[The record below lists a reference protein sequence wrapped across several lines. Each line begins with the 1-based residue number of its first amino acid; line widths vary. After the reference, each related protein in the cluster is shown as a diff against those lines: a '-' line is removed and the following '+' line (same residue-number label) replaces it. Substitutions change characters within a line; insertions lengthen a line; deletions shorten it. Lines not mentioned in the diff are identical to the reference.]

1 MRFQSLHRA
10 ATGAL
15 IAGVAAMAFTGIAQ
29 AADNYPSKALT
40 AIVGYRAGGGTDT
53 LVRAAAE
60 PLAKILG
67 QPVLVQNKPGAGGG
81 VAALYTSKSKPDGYT
96 MVITTSSTYSLEPQ
110 VQKTAYQND
119 DFTHVA
125 VIGQFQ
131 EAIFTKADAPFKTLP
146 EMIAVAKKENRP
158 LKYASFYQLD
168 RLVTGYISDKE
179 GVKIIPVPVKGGAG
193 VMPAV
198 LGGHVDFGWS
208 GGSFAPHA
216 RAGTITMLGAMTYDR
231 LAQFPEVPSM
241 KDFGYPTGT
250 EVFIIVS
257 AAKGTPMPVAK
268 KLASAWQEAMQ
279 DKGVVDI
286 MNKRNQLILFHGP
299 EELPALMKKQEAQY
313 ADMVKLLKK

>member
-1 MRFQSLHRA
+1 MRTQSLHRTA
-10 ATGAL
+10 AGAL
-15 IAGVAAMAFTGIAQ
+15 IAGVAAMALTGIAQ
-29 AADNYPSKALT
+29 AAENYPSKAVT

-53 LVRAAAE
+53 LVRAAAD
-60 PLAKILG
+60 PLSKALG

-81 VAALYTSKSKPDGYT
+81 VAALYVSKTKPDGYT
-96 MVITTSSTYSLEPQ
+96 MVITTSTTYSLEPH
-110 VQKTAYQND
+110 VQKTAYQNE

-131 EAIFTKADAPFKTLP
+131 EAIFTKTGAPFKTLQ
-146 EMIAVAKKENRP
+146 EMVAYAKKQKRP

-168 RLVTGYISDKE
+168 RLVTGYIADKE
-179 GVKIIPVPVKGGAG
+179 GIEIIPVPVKGGAG

-216 RAGTITMLGAMTYDR
+216 RAGTIEMLGAMTYER
-231 LAQFPEVPSM
+231 LGQFPKVPSM

-268 KLASAWQEAMQ
+268 KLASAWQKAME

-286 MNKRNQLILFHGP
+286 MEKRNQLILFHGP
-299 EELPALMKKQEAQY
+299 EELPALLKKQEKQY
-313 ADMVKLLKK
+313 GDMVKLLKK

>member
-1 MRFQSLHRA
+1 MKQKFIRRTIIAGLAAGAA
-10 ATGAL
+10 ATTFVSL
-15 IAGVAAMAFTGIAQ
+15 AQ
-29 AADNYPSKALT
+29 AADDYPTKAVT

-60 PLAKILG
+60 PLAEVLG

-81 VAALYTSKSKPDGYT
+81 VAALYTSKTPPDGHT
-96 MVITTSSTYSLEPQ
+96 MVITTSTTYSLEPH

-131 EAIFTKADAPFKTLP
+131 EAIFTKAGAPFSSLK

-168 RLVTGYISDKE
+168 RLITGYIADKE
-179 GVKIIPVPVKGGAG
+179 GIEIIPVPVKGGAG

-216 RAGTITMLGAMTYDR
+216 RAGTIEMLGAMTYER
-231 LAQFPEVPSM
+231 LGQFPKVPSM
-241 KDFGYPTGT
+241 KDFGYPVGT
-250 EVFIIVS
+250 QVFILVS
-257 AAKGTPMPVAK
+257 TAKDTPMPIAK
-268 KLASAWQEAMQ
+268 KLAAAWKKAMQ
-279 DKGVVDI
+279 NEKVVDM

-299 EELPALMKKQEAQY
+299 EELPELMKKQEETY
-313 ADMVKLLKK
+313 AKMVDTLKK

>member
-1 MRFQSLHRA
+1 MKMHNFQHA
-10 ATGAL
+10 AFGAVL
-15 IAGVAAMAFTGIAQ
+15 AGVAAMTLACAAQ
-29 AADNYPSKALT
+29 AADYPTKAVT

-60 PLAKILG
+60 PLAKTLG

-96 MVITTSSTYSLEPQ
+96 MVITTSTTYSLEPQ
-110 VQKTAYQND
+110 IQKTAYKSD
-119 DFTHVA
+119 DFTHIA

-131 EAIFTKADAPFKTLP
+131 EAIFTKAGAPFNSFKDMLTY
-146 EMIAVAKKENRP
+146 AKKENRP

-168 RLVTGYISDKE
+168 RLITGYIADKE
-179 GVKIIPVPVKGGAG
+179 GIKIIPVPVKGGAG

-216 RAGTITMLGAMTYDR
+216 RAGTITMLGAMTYER
-231 LAQFPEVPSM
+231 LVQFPEVPSM

-250 EVFIIVS
+250 QVFILVS
-257 AAKGTPMPVAK
+257 AAKGTPMPIAK
-268 KLASAWQEAMQ
+268 KLAAAWAEAMK
-279 DKGVVDI
+279 DKGVVDM

-299 EELPALMKKQEAQY
+299 EELPELMKKQEAQY
-313 ADMVKLLKK
+313 GEMVKLLKK